1 MATARRNGNG
11 GQGRKASPWGRGIA
25 ALVCG
30 ALVGAPLPALSQVSG
45 LDDIAYQDSD
55 YASRAMSQRGY
66 ALTGSTSAK
75 GNSFWQYWWSD
86 ARGQCVRLAV
96 NDYRVTQ
103 LIGTGAGDCNR
114 GANLPVAPQA
124 RSDNSDLVNQS
135 EDYVARQLPVR
146 GYVLSHSASA
156 KGGSYWQYWWSAQRD
171 QCVRVA
177 VNDGRA
183 SQLITTDEH
192 DCNQTASGSSG
203 PSKGAQVAIAAAAL
217 AGVAVLAHKSHENQ
231 KDRATQSPQDVAEFE
246 RGYRDG
252 LYHQGYHNY
261 NNRPDYSDGY
271 HQGQRKARGRDRLP
285 LEPGPSQRLR
295 RLCQRQRPGRRTRR
309 WRGERPAGSGLP
321 QHQRLQGQRPRL
333 HLLVERQHTPVH
345 ERRGPR
351 RPPGSRSNRPAKATA
366 RDSRS
371 RPPFWRA
378 ARWPQVLLHSGL
390 RSQGPVAHLDLFIPE
405 VAHVQVP
412 NRSRRTAAS
421 RPAARPCRVGPAGG
435 RARPPCGGGGPALGY
450 SPANMDKRVSPRQDF
465 YRYAAG
471 HWLERRRSRPA
482 NRKSAASPSCRS
494 ISTSSCSS

>member
-11 GQGRKASPWGRGIA
+11 GQGRKASPWGRGVA

-217 AGVAVLAHKSHENQ
+217 AGVAALAHKSHENQ

-246 RGYRDG
+246 RGYRDS
-252 LYHQGYHNY
+252 LYNQGYHNY
-261 NNRPDYSDGY
+261 NNRPDYSSGY
-271 HQGQRKARGRDRLP
+271 TKGNEKRTAETGYRSNQGHHSGYAGYVNVNDLVGARAAGAESDLQARGFRNTSSYKANDRAHTYWWNSSTRQCMNAAVHDGR
-285 LEPGPSQRLR
+285 LEAIQSTGESY
-295 RLCQRQRPGRRTRR
+295 CQR
-309 WRGERPAGSGLP
+309 
-321 QHQRLQGQRPRL
+321 
-333 HLLVERQHTPVH
+333 
-345 ERRGPR
+345 
-351 RPPGSRSNRPAKATA
+351 
-366 RDSRS
+366 
-371 RPPFWRA
+371 
-378 ARWPQVLLHSGL
+378 
-390 RSQGPVAHLDLFIPE
+390 
-405 VAHVQVP
+405 
-412 NRSRRTAAS
+412 
-421 RPAARPCRVGPAGG
+421 
-435 RARPPCGGGGPALGY
+435 
-450 SPANMDKRVSPRQDF
+450 
-465 YRYAAG
+465 
-471 HWLERRRSRPA
+471 
-482 NRKSAASPSCRS
+482 
-494 ISTSSCSS
+494 